1 MFDLSFSEIG
11 LVGVIALMLL
21 GPKEMIVFIK
31 SIRDF
36 FASIRQYYKSY
47 LNYLNKAINEV
58 EEETKLVDV
67 ILDQDGNYQKVY
79 DLSKVMPQIKD
90 PKASNE

>member
-11 LVGVIALMLL
+11 LVGVIALMVL

-36 FASIRQYYKSY
+36 FASIRQYYNKY

-67 ILDQDGNYQKVY
+67 IIDQDGNYQKVY

-90 PKASNE
+90 HKASNE